1 MIINLRQIFTAI
13 VLLST
18 CHIGLAQEHTPIV
31 ADGATR
37 RPLAGAS
44 VFDRAGK
51 FLGVCNT
58 YGRTPHIYSESYP
71 IAIRHLGFREQTVEA
86 PGVDTIFL
94 QENIT
99 VLPEV
104 VVESRHQKMLHML
117 AYVREYSTLSTYT
130 DTISLFR
137 EKMVDYMIP
146 SDPRTRYRGWTTP
159 RVLSCQSYYRF
170 TDSQG
175 RDGVSSE
182 CNQHFSWSDWIGVV
196 PSMAITSKLLQ
207 NDTATDTVKG
217 KYMPSEIWVRTG
229 DRLAVDIDV
238 LADTASRRW
247 VPNLSA
253 FFRDYLDFENFR
265 LRFTYADVVDDSITP
280 GDLTGYSFNVESRG
294 RGHGMFM
301 FNRINEPFF
310 VSTYAEI
317 YMVDKEYI
325 TVTEAKK
332 WERRQFTPD
341 EIAIYIPQ
349 EAPSLQPS
357 TLSLIDRVN
366 SINAEEIRLARAP
379 DRRYIGGIKSKENF
393 GTRVLSIIKN
403 LTGVSSIRA
412 KRNMN
417 QRWREFRRSRVKKNK
432 VRKAE

>member
-1 MIINLRQIFTAI
+1 MIANIRRIFSSFLFFVA
-13 VLLST
+13 
-18 CHIGLAQEHTPIV
+18 CHSGLAQGLTSIV
-31 ADGATR
+31 ADGVTR

-51 FLGVCNT
+51 LLGICNSN
-58 YGRTPHIYSESYP
+58 GRTPYLYTESYP
-71 IAIRHLGFREQTVEA
+71 IAIRYLGFKEQTVGA
-86 PGVDTIFL
+86 PGVDTVFL

-99 VLPEV
+99 ALPEV
-104 VVESRHQKMLHML
+104 VIESRRHKALHML

-137 EKMVDYMIP
+137 EKMVDYMLTP
-146 SDPRTRYRGWTTP
+146 DPRTRYRGWATP
-159 RVLSCQSYYRF
+159 RVLSSRSYYRF

-175 RDGVSSE
+175 LDSVSSE

-196 PSMAITSKLLQ
+196 PSMEITPELLH
-207 NDTATDTVKG
+207 NETATDTVKG
-217 KYMPSEIWVRTG
+217 KYMPSEIWVRNG
-229 DRLAVDIDV
+229 DRLAVDVDV

-247 VPNLSA
+247 VPNLSV
-253 FFRDYLDFENFR
+253 FFRDYLNFENFR
-265 LRFTYADVVDDSITP
+265 VRFTYADVVGDSISP
-280 GDLTGYSFNVESRG
+280 GDLTGYSFNIESRG

-325 TVTEAKK
+325 TVSEAKK
-332 WERRQFTPD
+332 WERRQFAPD

-349 EAPSLQPS
+349 EAPALQPS

-366 SINAEEIRLARAP
+366 SINAGEIRLARAP
-379 DRRYIGGIKSKENF
+379 DRRYIGGIKSRENF

-417 QRWREFRRSRVKKNK
+417 QRWRDFRKSRVNKNK